1 MRTNKGGKKV
11 RLNVDGTVITAG
23 VLALCVVG
31 SVFVYSASCY
41 TADKLYGDSFFFL
54 KKQIVGYV
62 LGLFVY
68 FAVRLLKFDFLKKVA
83 FWACVGSAV
92 LLLLV
97 LTPLGVEVYGAKRWL
112 KIGSVTVQPS
122 EIAKFCLVLFFAAY
136 FSQDRSRADTFK
148 GSLPFIAV
156 CGVFCLLV
164 IAEPNM
170 SVTVCLAAST
180 VIMLF
185 TAGFPVKKILAIG
198 LPLLLA
204 VPLLIVAE
212 PYRLKRLMAFV
223 DPWASPKGEGY
234 QLIQSLYALGS
245 GGWFGVGLFNSRQ
258 KMRFLPFAESD
269 FILSIIGEETGFI
282 GVAVLLLTCVFL
294 AVKIVA
300 VGRKNGSFYAYF
312 LCVGVACV
320 FIVQVFVNALVV
332 TGSIPPTGIPFPLIS
347 SGNTQIITFC
357 ASFGLVRK
365 VASDNQ
371 TKRRLSHAE
380 PLHVF

>member
-1 MRTNKGGKKV
+1 MRTNKGGIRVK
-11 RLNVDGTVITAG
+11 LNGDGAPVTAC
-23 VLALCVVG
+23 VLALCAVG
-31 SVFVYSASCY
+31 TVFVYSASCY
-41 TADKLYGDSFFFL
+41 TADKLYGDSYFFL

-62 LGLFVY
+62 IGLFVY
-68 FAVRLLKFDFLKKVA
+68 FGVRLLKFDLLKKVA
-83 FWACVGSAV
+83 FWACVGSAI

-122 EIAKFCLVLFFAAY
+122 EIAKLCLVLFFAAY
-136 FSQDRSRADTFK
+136 FSHDQSRADTFK
-148 GSLPFIAV
+148 GSLPFMAV
-156 CGVFCLLV
+156 GGIFCLLV

-170 SVTVCLAAST
+170 SVTVCLAASA

-185 TAGFPVKKILAIG
+185 AAGFPVKKIVAIG

-282 GVAVLLLTCVFL
+282 GVAALLLICVFL
-294 AVKIVA
+294 AVKIVS

-365 VASDNQ
+365 IASENQ
-371 TKRRLSHAE
+371 TNRRLSRAE
-380 PLHVF
+380 PLHAF

>member
-1 MRTNKGGKKV
+1 MRTNKGV
-11 RLNVDGTVITAG
+11 RAIRLNLDGAVITAC
-23 VLALCVVG
+23 VFALCTLG
-31 SVFVYSASCY
+31 AVFVYSASSY
-41 TADKLYGDSFFFL
+41 TADKLYGDSYFFL

-62 LGLFVY
+62 IGLSVY
-68 FAVRLLKFDFLKKVA
+68 FGVHFLKFDFLKKIA
-83 FWACVGSAV
+83 FWSCVGSAV

-112 KIGSVTVQPS
+112 GIGPVTVQPS
-122 EIAKFCLVLFFAAY
+122 EIAKLCLVLFFAAY
-136 FSQDRSRADTFK
+136 FSRDQSKAGTFK
-148 GSLPFIAV
+148 GALPFMAV
-156 CGVFCLLV
+156 GGVFCLLV

-170 SVTVCLAAST
+170 SVTVCLASSMM
-180 VIMLF
+180 IMLF
-185 TAGFPVKKILAIG
+185 AAGFPLKKIIALG

-204 VPLLIVAE
+204 VPLLIVVE

-269 FILSIIGEETGFI
+269 FILSIIGEETGFMGI
-282 GVAVLLLTCVFL
+282 ALLLLLCTFL
-294 AVKIVA
+294 AVKIVSI
-300 VGRKNGSFYAYF
+300 GRKNGTFYAYF

-365 VASDNQ
+365 IASENR
-371 TKRRLSHAE
+371 TNRLLSRA
-380 PLHVF
+380 